1 MMPVVEP
8 ATPPVSAMGI
18 KFWRHRLQTEGRLES
33 ALSIT
38 PTTSNIGMGA
48 QGRRS

>member
-18 KFWRHRLQTEGRLES
+18 KFCGKRH
-33 ALSIT
+33 
-38 PTTSNIGMGA
+38 
-48 QGRRS
+48 